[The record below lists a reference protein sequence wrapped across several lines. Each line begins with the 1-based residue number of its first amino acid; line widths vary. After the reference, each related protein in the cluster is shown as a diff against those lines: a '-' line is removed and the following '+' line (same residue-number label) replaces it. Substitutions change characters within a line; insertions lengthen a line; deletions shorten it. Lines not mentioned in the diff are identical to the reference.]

1 MKTLAKITFL
11 IVTAIFFTNTRSLA
25 QCTPATSLPGYGIF
39 PDSLA
44 IATKNVA
51 YQQVMQFES
60 PTDTTV
66 TVPVFGTVPAKI
78 DSISI
83 DSVVG
88 MPTGFIYQCNKP
100 KCLVKGGEIG
110 CGIMSGTTSQTGNFP
125 LNVYITSYGRGNVLG
140 SWVAQKQQAINT
152 HYSVVVKNAT
162 GIFEII
168 DHSLPIKVY
177 PNPAQNKL
185 FIDAKSVSSGTAVV
199 KLFDLN
205 GRLFSSELI
214 NVYNNPS
221 IDISNLHAGIYF
233 AEITD
238 GAKVYR
244 AKFVKE

>member
-11 IVTAIFFTNTRSLA
+11 IVTTIFFTNTRSLA

-88 MPTGFIYQCNKP
+88 MPTRWKRRSIGRKCSPFILWVPLQPPPKP
-100 KCLVKGGEIG
+100 PITPRSTPRRIATWSPLW
-110 CGIMSGTTSQTGNFP
+110 MLTTRP
-125 LNVYITSYGRGNVLG
+125 LG
-140 SWVAQKQQAINT
+140 
-152 HYSVVVKNAT
+152 
-162 GIFEII
+162 
-168 DHSLPIKVY
+168 
-177 PNPAQNKL
+177 
-185 FIDAKSVSSGTAVV
+185 
-199 KLFDLN
+199 
-205 GRLFSSELI
+205 
-214 NVYNNPS
+214 
-221 IDISNLHAGIYF
+221 
-233 AEITD
+233 
-238 GAKVYR
+238 
-244 AKFVKE
+244 